1 MTALGGV
8 YLIAFTSLRAQVKGL
23 YGERG
28 IRPVRTYLDAVRTHI
43 PASRERWRRVPT
55 IFWLD
60 ASDASLVRACRAGQ
74 VGSVLMMLGVAP
86 RLVGVGLWGLYLSFV
101 SVGREFLSY
110 QWDVLLLEN
119 GLHAV
124 AIAPASP
131 RERPP
136 WTAVALMRWLAF
148 RLQLESGHAKLAS
161 RDRTWRNGDA
171 MTYHFATQPLPTKLG
186 WGAHQLPRPLKHAMT
201 YGTLVVELG
210 APWLA
215 FAPRTLR
222 KLAFAAL
229 SGLQVM
235 IAATGNYG
243 FFNLLT
249 IADNVW
255 LLDDRTIA
263 GPLARVVR
271 GTRPSAW
278 RRLVSAASTASLIA
292 LSAAL
297 LVPRLFRRAR
307 VPESLDRAHDAI
319 APLRSV
325 NAYGLFAVM
334 TTDRPEIAIEGSD
347 DAVIWRPYEFRYK
360 PGDMQRAPR
369 LVAPHMPRL
378 DWQMWFAAMRPAPP
392 WFMKFLQRLLEGSP
406 DVLALLAT
414 NPFPDRPP
422 RYVRALL
429 YDYKMTDRATR
440 DATGAYWKRELLG
453 TYVPPAELAT

>member
-1 MTALGGV
+1 MAALGGV
-8 YLIAFTSLRAQVKGL
+8 YLIAFTSLRAQVVGL

-28 IRPVRTYLDAVRTHI
+28 IRPVRTYLAAVRAHI

-60 ASDASLVRACRAGQ
+60 ASDASLVRACRGGQ
-74 VGSVLMMLGVAP
+74 VGSVLMMLSIAP
-86 RLVGVGLWGLYLSFV
+86 RIVGVGLWGLYLSFV

-119 GLHAV
+119 GLHAI
-124 AIAPASP
+124 AIAPASR

-136 WTAVALMRWLAF
+136 WTAVVLMRWLAF

-171 MTYHFATQPLPTKLG
+171 MTYHFETQPLPTTLG
-186 WGAHQLPRPLKHAMT
+186 WRAHQLPRRLQHAMT
-201 YGTLVVELG
+201 YATLAVELG
-210 APWLA
+210 VPWLA
-215 FAPRTLR
+215 FAPRPLR
-222 KLAFAAL
+222 RFAFAAL

-255 LLDDRTIA
+255 LLDDRTVA
-263 GPLARVVR
+263 GPLARALR
-271 GTRPSAW
+271 GKPPTLW
-278 RRLVSAASTASLIA
+278 RRLTSAASAASLIA

-334 TTDRPEIAIEGSD
+334 TTDRPEIVIEGSED
-347 DAVIWRPYEFRYK
+347 GVTWRAYDFRYK
-360 PGDMQRAPR
+360 PGDVTRAPR
-369 LVAPHMPRL
+369 VVAPHQPRL
-378 DWQMWFAAMRPAPP
+378 DWQMWFAAMTPAPP
-392 WFMKFLQRLLEGSP
+392 WFLHFLQRLLEGSP
-406 DVLALLAT
+406 EVLALLAT
-414 NPFPDRPP
+414 NPFPERPP
-422 RYVRALL
+422 RYMRALL
-429 YDYKMTDRATR
+429 YDYKMTDHATCN
-440 DATGAYWKRELLG
+440 ATGAYWKRELLG
-453 TYVPPAELAT
+453 TYVPPVELAT